1 MDSPIFTRPG
11 DIKLIINQVL
21 PAYTYTNN
29 YFLLYMVESTFVVK
43 PTNQIF
49 ETFFVFKSDI
59 HYMYTIEQRYAYFR
73 GVTYR
78 MFLLLSKNYSC
89 LPFTALILTHK

>member
-11 DIKLIINQVL
+11 GINFITNQL
-21 PAYTYTNN
+21 LHAYTYTNN
-29 YFLLYMVESTFVVK
+29 YFLLYMVEWTFVVK

-59 HYMYTIEQRYAYFR
+59 HPSNVSDQSYVTVRRVMHHVSMYSFY
-73 GVTYR
+73 
-78 MFLLLSKNYSC
+78 
-89 LPFTALILTHK
+89 

>member
-59 HYMYTIEQRYAYFR
+59 HLSSISEESHTYFR
-73 GVTYR
+73 RAIHR
-78 MFLLLSKNYSC
+78 MFLLLS
-89 LPFTALILTHK
+89 

>member
-59 HYMYTIEQRYAYFR
+59 HPSYISEQSYAYFR
-73 GVTYR
+73 RVIHR
-78 MFLLLSKNYSC
+78 MFLLIS
-89 LPFTALILTHK
+89 